1 MFSGV
6 FWCGPSESEV
16 ANRPARPTSPC
27 ILCGICRVS
36 GVAHLFVAQFV
47 AQKGKFM
54 DRLLWF
60 LFWFLFETDEVVI
73 EPLEALGADLTASDL
88 EVDVWIAAT
97 FDGSPQQ

>member
-16 ANRPARPTSPC
+16 ANRPARPTSLC
-27 ILCGICRVS
+27 ILCGICRVP

-60 LFWFLFETDEVVI
+60 LFLADGQTDC
-73 EPLEALGADLTASDL
+73 LDDGQA
-88 EVDVWIAAT
+88 VDVLAASVGQK
-97 FDGSPQQ
+97 GSK